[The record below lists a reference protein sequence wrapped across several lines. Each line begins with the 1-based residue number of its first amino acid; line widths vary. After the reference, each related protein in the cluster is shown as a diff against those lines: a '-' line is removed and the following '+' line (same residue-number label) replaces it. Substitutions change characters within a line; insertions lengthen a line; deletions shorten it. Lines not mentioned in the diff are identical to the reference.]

1 MAIGIETI
9 AVNRY
14 APQGADAISL
24 YSNGSAEGL
33 TLAQLAISVCLQAAS
48 AYEGQSVVKMNIL
61 TRGAVK
67 LDGAAQWMEKIANGS
82 ADWAQAKAYITSEL
96 GISDAALPDAI
107 NTYDKRMAAVK
118 AVKEKIDALTQQQQ
132 RDMID
137 MQTLVNRRDVA
148 YSTSS
153 NVVRTLGTSSMDNA
167 QNF

>member
-82 ADWAQAKAYITSEL
+82 ADWSQAKAYITSEL
-96 GISDAALPDAI
+96 GISDAPTTSAW
-107 NTYDKRMAAVK
+107 
-118 AVKEKIDALTQQQQ
+118 
-132 RDMID
+132 
-137 MQTLVNRRDVA
+137 RR
-148 YSTSS
+148 S
-153 NVVRTLGTSSMDNA
+153 RR
-167 QNF
+167 